1 MSPDAAQAAA
11 ADKQTLLDWIER
23 DRERLIGFL
32 SGFVQAASPNPPG
45 DSLAAAAHVRALLE
59 EEKLLY
65 RVISPHPQMPN
76 LVASFEGKGPGK
88 HLVLNG
94 HIDVFPAGDPAN
106 WTHGPWSG
114 DVADGYIWGR
124 GAADMKCGTTASIF
138 TYAYLHRLR
147 DRLKGRL
154 TLTVVSDEETFG
166 PWGTRYL
173 MENHPEIHGDCC
185 LNGEPSDPI
194 TVRFGEKGPLWLAF
208 TIRTKGAHGAYT
220 HLTESATKIAAGLI
234 LELEELTRM
243 RVPAPGNV
251 AGVLERSAETI
262 ERAMGE
268 GASEVMRSVTLNI
281 GVIQGGLKVNMIP
294 SECRFEADFRLPVGM
309 SKDDLMA
316 KIKAILAR
324 CPQAS
329 MEEINYSAS
338 NWCDPEHE
346 MVGFIQANVKRLKG
360 FEPQPIVGLGGT
372 DARLWRYRDV
382 PAYVYGPS
390 PKTMGKNDERVA
402 IEEFLH
408 VVRAHALSAYDYL
421 TRA

>member
-173 MENHPEIHGDCC
+173 MENHPEG
-185 LNGEPSDPI
+185 
-194 TVRFGEKGPLWLAF
+194 
-208 TIRTKGAHGAYT
+208 
-220 HLTESATKIAAGLI
+220 
-234 LELEELTRM
+234 
-243 RVPAPGNV
+243 
-251 AGVLERSAETI
+251 RS
-262 ERAMGE
+262 G
-268 GASEVMRSVTLNI
+268 S
-281 GVIQGGLKVNMIP
+281 
-294 SECRFEADFRLPVGM
+294 
-309 SKDDLMA
+309 
-316 KIKAILAR
+316 
-324 CPQAS
+324 
-329 MEEINYSAS
+329 
-338 NWCDPEHE
+338 
-346 MVGFIQANVKRLKG
+346 
-360 FEPQPIVGLGGT
+360 
-372 DARLWRYRDV
+372 
-382 PAYVYGPS
+382 PS
-390 PKTMGKNDERVA
+390 PSA
-402 IEEFLH
+402 P
-408 VVRAHALSAYDYL
+408 RAPMAPIPI
-421 TRA
+421 